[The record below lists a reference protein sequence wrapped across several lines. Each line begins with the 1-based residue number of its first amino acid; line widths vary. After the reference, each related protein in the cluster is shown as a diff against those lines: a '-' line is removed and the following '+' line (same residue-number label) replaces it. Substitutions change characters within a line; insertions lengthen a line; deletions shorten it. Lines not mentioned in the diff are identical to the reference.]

1 MKRPNDPEAQ
11 AALDAWADKIAAL
24 EPDVAAG
31 VAAYAGR
38 LASDRRLAKDDRRF
52 AAAQADAIRRAL
64 RRVSRTRAKATATKK
79 PGRKPGKNR

>member
-1 MKRPNDPEAQ
+1 MTKPIDPEAQ
-11 AALDAWADKIAAL
+11 AALDEWADKIAAL
-24 EPDVAAG
+24 KPDVAAG

-38 LASDRRLAKDDRRF
+38 LASDRRLSADDRQF

-64 RRVSRTRAKATATKK
+64 RRAKAKAPATKK